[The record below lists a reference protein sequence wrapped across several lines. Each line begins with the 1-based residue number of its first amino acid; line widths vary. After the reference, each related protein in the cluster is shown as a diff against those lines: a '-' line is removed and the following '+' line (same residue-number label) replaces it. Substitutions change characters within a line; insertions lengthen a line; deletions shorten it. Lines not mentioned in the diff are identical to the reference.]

1 MSWSVI
7 YTIKDRVVLNHL
19 INLYRFTRRT
29 RRWLTNVSLH
39 ENHLTYDVDR
49 MITNTIKMFVTLNSN
64 LKERHVFAFVNDV
77 FRSPHFET
85 VLVTRN
91 GNQYHNLYHTYEVV
105 EMVACIVSNT
115 TLKNILNPFER
126 TALLV
131 AAVCH
136 DLGHNGI
143 SNNEWDDVSISKQ
156 KSRVSSITSTEEMYD
171 SWTSVVSEDDSLFK
185 CLIEGLEKAKYI
197 DLAMSFAFKHKKT
210 ILREKSHTEIARIL
224 SVQILSTDHSSY
236 MEKYEQ
242 DNLTNL
248 DLMTL
253 VLKLSDISHST
264 RPFRVH
270 LHWVYGLIRENSDGP
285 VKVPTVEYMASDTI
299 GFGKKFVG
307 DLLGTI
313 LRLFPEFP
321 SELQT
326 NYRSNLKIWELY
338 LQKSTEVMDG

>member
-1 MSWSVI
+1 M
-7 YTIKDRVVLNHL
+7 
-19 INLYRFTRRT
+19 
-29 RRWLTNVSLH
+29 
-39 ENHLTYDVDR
+39 
-49 MITNTIKMFVTLNSN
+49 
-64 LKERHVFAFVNDV
+64 
-77 FRSPHFET
+77 
-85 VLVTRN
+85 
-91 GNQYHNLYHTYEVV
+91 
-105 EMVACIVSNT
+105 
-115 TLKNILNPFER
+115 
-126 TALLV
+126 V

-156 KSRVSSITSTEEMYD
+156 KSRVSSTTSTEEMYD
-171 SWTSVVSEDDSLFK
+171 VGRGISWKSVVSEDDSLFK
-185 CLIEGLEKAKYI
+185 CLIEGLEKAKSYNEVMHI
-197 DLAMSFAFKHKKT
+197 DFAMSFAFKHKKN

-224 SVQILSTDHSSY
+224 SVLILSTDLNNHSSY

-253 VLKLSDISHST
+253 VLKLSDISHSM
-264 RPFRVH
+264 RPFGVH
-270 LHWVYGLIRENSDGP
+270 LHWVYGLIREKSDGP

>member
-64 LKERHVFAFVNDV
+64 FNDV

-197 DLAMSFAFKHKKT
+197 DLAMSFAFKHKKN

-224 SVQILSTDHSSY
+224 SVLILSTDLNNHSSY

-253 VLKLSDISHST
+253 VLKLSDISHSM

-270 LHWVYGLIRENSDGP
+270 LHWEPSCAYSPNSLPNFRPITARTLKYGNSTY
-285 VKVPTVEYMASDTI
+285 KNQLKSWTVEKTRRRILLSPSNPAVLS
-299 GFGKKFVG
+299 FVQRFVRM
-307 DLLGTI
+307 TCS
-313 LRLFPEFP
+313 LR
-321 SELQT
+321 
-326 NYRSNLKIWELY
+326 
-338 LQKSTEVMDG
+338 